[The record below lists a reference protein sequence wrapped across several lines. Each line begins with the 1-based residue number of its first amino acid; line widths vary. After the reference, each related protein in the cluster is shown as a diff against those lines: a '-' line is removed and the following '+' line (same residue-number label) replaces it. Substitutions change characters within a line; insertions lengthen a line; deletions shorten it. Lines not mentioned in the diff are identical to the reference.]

1 MSRKLKN
8 IKKGDFIAMRVRY
21 EDRQKR
27 KQLAIT
33 DDTLV
38 VGVDIAKNYQWA
50 RFVDFRGIE
59 HDHALKF
66 KNRKDGFEA
75 ILTKIRSTCKQEGF
89 KKVVVGME
97 PTGHY
102 WKAFANWLEKQTDI
116 TVVLVNP
123 YATKQAKELDD
134 NSQTKSDK
142 KDALT
147 IAKLVAQGRYFE
159 LYLPHDIYAELRGLA
174 TTRTS
179 LNKRKNAIKNT
190 ITAVL
195 DEFFPEY
202 VEVFKHPLKGKAS
215 RHVLKTCPFP
225 KFIRELGEDGV
236 TGEIKKAVKK
246 TVGRKKARQLV
257 EAAQE
262 SIGVDYGEE
271 AARLKLRL
279 LINELELLEQQTEEL
294 EKQMSCALG
303 KTDYAEFLL
312 TIKGIGIVTLAACL
326 GELGDPTRFDNPR
339 QMSRMAGY
347 NLVEDSSGKN
357 KSGTKISKRGRKN
370 LRSVLYQMALTMVAT
385 NDEMKELYNY
395 LKTREKDPLRKMQAL
410 IVVSK
415 KILTII
421 HTLAKKKESYDP
433 DKVFG
438 HVRREQ
444 LKAAA

>member
-1 MSRKLKN
+1 MKVK
-8 IKKGDFIAMRVRY
+8 Y
-21 EDRQKR
+21 EDRQKQ
-27 KQLAIT
+27 KLLTIT
-33 DDTLV
+33 TDTLV

-59 HDHALKF
+59 HDRALKF
-66 KNRKDGFEA
+66 KNNKNGFET
-75 ILTKIRSTCKQEGF
+75 ILARIRKICKEENF
-89 KKVVVGME
+89 AKAVVGME

-102 WKAFANWLEKQTDI
+102 WKAFANWLGKQEGVR
-116 TVVLVNP
+116 VVLVNP

-147 IAKLVAQGRYFE
+147 IAKLVKDGRYFE
-159 LYLPHDIYAELRGLA
+159 LYLPHDIYAQLRGLS
-174 TTRTS
+174 TTRTG
-179 LNKRKNAIKNT
+179 LNKRKSAIKNT
-190 ITAVL
+190 ITAVM

-202 VEVFKHPLKGKAS
+202 VEVFKCPLSGKAS
-215 RHVLKTCPFP
+215 RHILKVCPFP
-225 KFIRELGEDGV
+225 KFINELGEDGV
-236 TGEIKKAVKK
+236 MAEIKKAVKK
-246 TVGRKKARQLV
+246 TVGRKKAKQLV
-257 EAAQE
+257 ETAGE

-279 LINELELLEQQTEEL
+279 MLEELELLEKQTEEL
-294 EKQMSCALG
+294 EGQMAAALG
-303 KTDYAEFLL
+303 ETDYAEFLL
-312 TIKGIGIVTLAACL
+312 SIKGIGVVTLAACL
-326 GELGDPTRFDNPR
+326 GELGDPTRFDDPR

-385 NDEMKELYNY
+385 NDEMKQLYHY
-395 LKTREKDPLRKMQAL
+395 LKTREEAPLRKMQAL
-410 IVVSK
+410 VVVSK
-415 KILTII
+415 KILTLI
-421 HTLAKKKESYDP
+421 HTLARKKENYDP

-438 HVRREQ
+438 YVRREQ

>member
-1 MSRKLKN
+1 MKVK
-8 IKKGDFIAMRVRY
+8 Y
-21 EDRQKR
+21 EDRLKQKVI
-27 KQLAIT
+27 AIT
-33 DDTLV
+33 TDTLV

-59 HDHALKF
+59 HDCALKF
-66 KNRKDGFEA
+66 KNRKGGFET
-75 ILTKIRSTCKQEGF
+75 ILARIREICKKENF
-89 KKVVVGME
+89 AKVVVGME

-102 WKAFANWLEKQTDI
+102 WKAFANWLEKQEGI
-116 TVVLVNP
+116 SVVLVNP
-123 YATKQAKELDD
+123 YATKRAKELDD

-147 IAKLVAQGRYFE
+147 IAKLVKDGRYFE
-159 LYLPHDIYAELRGLA
+159 LYLPHDIYAELRGLS
-174 TTRTS
+174 TTRTG
-179 LNKRKNAIKNT
+179 LNRRKSALKNT

-202 VEVFKHPLKGKAS
+202 AEVFKHPLTGKAS
-215 RHVLKTCPFP
+215 RHILKTCPFP
-225 KFIRELGEDGV
+225 RFIMELGEDGV
-236 TGEIKKAVKK
+236 TDEIKRAVKK

-257 EAAQE
+257 EAAKG

-271 AARLKLRL
+271 AAKLKLRL
-279 LINELELLEQQTEEL
+279 MLEELELLEKQTEEL
-294 EKQMSCALG
+294 EGQMKSALE

-312 TIKGIGIVTLAACL
+312 SIKGIGVVTLAACL
-326 GELGDPTRFDNPR
+326 GELGDPARFDSPR

-385 NDEMKELYNY
+385 NDEMKQLYHY
-395 LKTREKDPLRKMQAL
+395 LKTREKSPLRKMQAL

-415 KILTII
+415 KILTLI

-433 DKVFG
+433 EKVFG
-438 HVRREQ
+438 YVRREQ
-444 LKAAA
+444 LKTAA

>member
-1 MSRKLKN
+1 MK
-8 IKKGDFIAMRVRY
+8 VRY

-66 KNRKDGFEA
+66 KNRKGGFEA
-75 ILTKIRSTCKQEGF
+75 ILTKIRTVCKQEGF
-89 KKVVVGME
+89 KKVFVGME

-102 WKAFANWLEKQTDI
+102 WKSFANWLEKQIGI

-159 LYLPHDIYAELRGLA
+159 LYLPHDIYAELRGLS

-195 DEFFPEY
+195 DEFFPEF
-202 VEVFKHPLKGKAS
+202 VEVFKQPLKGKAS
-215 RHVLKTCPFP
+215 RHILKTCPFP
-225 KFIRELGEDGV
+225 KFIRELGEDRV
-236 TGEIKKAVKK
+236 TEEIKKAVKR

-271 AARLKLRL
+271 AARLKLRM
-279 LINELELLEQQTEEL
+279 LINELELLEHQTEEL
-294 EKQMSCALG
+294 EKQMSCALS
-303 KTDYAEFLL
+303 KTDYAEYLL

-395 LKTREKDPLRKMQAL
+395 LKTRENDPLRKMQAL
-410 IVVSK
+410 IVISK

-444 LKAAA
+444 LKAVA

>member
-1 MSRKLKN
+1 MKVK
-8 IKKGDFIAMRVRY
+8 Y
-21 EDRQKR
+21 EDRLKQKVI
-27 KQLAIT
+27 AIT
-33 DDTLV
+33 MDALV

-59 HDHALKF
+59 HDCALKF
-66 KNRKDGFEA
+66 KNNRGGFET
-75 ILTKIRSTCKQEGF
+75 ILARVREICKKENF
-89 KKVVVGME
+89 SKVVVGME

-102 WKAFANWLEKQTDI
+102 WKAFANWLEKQDGI
-116 TVVLVNP
+116 KVVLVNP

-147 IAKLVAQGRYFE
+147 IAKLVKDGRYFE
-159 LYLPHDIYAELRGLA
+159 LYMPHDVYAELRGLS
-174 TTRTS
+174 TTRTG
-179 LNKRKNAIKNT
+179 LNKRRNALKNT
-190 ITAVL
+190 ITAVM

-202 VEVFKHPLKGKAS
+202 AEVFKCPLSGKAS
-215 RHVLKTCPFP
+215 RHILKNCPFP
-225 KFIRELGEDGV
+225 KFILELGEDGV
-236 TGEIKKAVKK
+236 TEEIKKAVKK
-246 TVGRKKARQLV
+246 TVGRKKAVQLV
-257 EAAQE
+257 KAAKE

-271 AARLKLRL
+271 AAKLKLRL
-279 LINELELLEQQTEEL
+279 MPEELELLEKQGQEL
-294 EKQMSCALG
+294 ERQMADALH
-303 KTDYAEFLL
+303 KTDYAKFLL
-312 TIKGIGIVTLAACL
+312 SIKGIGVVTLAACL
-326 GELGDPTRFDNPR
+326 GELGDPARFEDPR

-385 NDEMKELYNY
+385 NDEMKQLYRY
-395 LKTREKDPLRKMQAL
+395 LKTREKAPLRKMQAL
-410 IVVSK
+410 VVISK
-415 KILTII
+415 KILALI
-421 HTLAKKKESYDP
+421 HALAKKKENYNP

>member
-1 MSRKLKN
+1 MKVK
-8 IKKGDFIAMRVRY
+8 Y
-21 EDRQKR
+21 EDRLKQKL
-27 KQLAIT
+27 LAIT
-33 DDTLV
+33 TDTLV

-59 HDHALKF
+59 HNHALKF
-66 KNRKDGFEA
+66 KNSRGGFET
-75 ILTKIRSTCKQEGF
+75 ILARIREICKAENF
-89 KKVVVGME
+89 AKAVVGME

-102 WKAFANWLEKQTDI
+102 WKAFANWLNKQEGI

-147 IAKLVAQGRYFE
+147 IAKLVKDGRYFE
-159 LYLPHDIYAELRGLA
+159 LYLPHDVYAQLRGLSTA
-174 TTRTS
+174 RTG
-179 LNKRKNAIKNT
+179 LNRRKNALKNT
-190 ITAVL
+190 VTAVM
-195 DEFFPEY
+195 DEYFPEY
-202 VEVFKHPLKGKAS
+202 AEVFKCPLSGKAS
-215 RHVLKTCPFP
+215 RHILKTCPFP
-225 KFIRELGEDGV
+225 KFIMELGEEGV
-236 TGEIKKAVKK
+236 TEEIKKAVKK
-246 TVGRKKARQLV
+246 TVGKKKAVQLV
-257 EAAQE
+257 KAAKE

-271 AARLKLRL
+271 AAGLKLRL
-279 LINELELLEQQTEEL
+279 MLEELELLEKQMEEL
-294 EKQMSCALG
+294 EGQMGLELK

-312 TIKGIGIVTLAACL
+312 SIKGIGIVTLAACL

-370 LRSVLYQMALTMVAT
+370 LRSVLYQMALTMVAA
-385 NDEMKELYNY
+385 NDEMKQLYHY

-415 KILTII
+415 KILTLI
-421 HTLAKKKESYDP
+421 HTLSKKKENYDP
-433 DKVFG
+433 NKVFG
-438 HVRREQ
+438 YVRRKQ

>member
-1 MSRKLKN
+1 MKVK
-8 IKKGDFIAMRVRY
+8 Y
-21 EDRQKR
+21 EDRQKQ
-27 KQLAIT
+27 KLLTIT
-33 DDTLV
+33 TDTLV

-59 HDHALKF
+59 HDRALRF
-66 KNRKDGFEA
+66 KNNKGGFET
-75 ILTKIRSTCKQEGF
+75 ILAKMREICKKENFTKI
-89 KKVVVGME
+89 VVGME

-102 WKAFANWLEKQTDI
+102 WKAFANWLEKQDGVR
-116 TVVLVNP
+116 VVLVNP

-147 IAKLVAQGRYFE
+147 IAKLVKDGRYFE
-159 LYLPHDIYAELRGLA
+159 LYLPHDIYAELRGLS
-174 TTRTS
+174 TVRTG
-179 LNKRKNAIKNT
+179 LNKRKSAIKNT
-190 ITAVL
+190 ITAVM

-202 VEVFKHPLKGKAS
+202 AEVFKCPLSGKAS
-215 RHVLKTCPFP
+215 RHILKVCPFP
-225 KFIRELGEDGV
+225 KFILALGEDGV
-236 TGEIKKAVKK
+236 MAEIQKAVKK
-246 TVGRKKARQLV
+246 TVGRKKAKQLV
-257 EAAQE
+257 ETAKD
-262 SIGVDYGEE
+262 SVGVDYGEE

-279 LINELELLEQQTEEL
+279 MLEELELLERQTEEL
-294 EKQMSCALG
+294 ERQMADTLN

-312 TIKGIGIVTLAACL
+312 SIKGIGVVTLAACL

-385 NDEMKELYNY
+385 NGEMKQLYHY
-395 LKTREKDPLRKMQAL
+395 LKTREKAPLRKMQAL
-410 IVVSK
+410 IVISK
-415 KILTII
+415 KILTLI
-421 HTLAKKKESYDP
+421 HTLARKKESYDP

-438 HVRREQ
+438 YVRREQ
-444 LKAAA
+444 LRAAA

>member
-1 MSRKLKN
+1 MK
-8 IKKGDFIAMRVRY
+8 VRY

-66 KNRKDGFEA
+66 KNRKGGFEV
-75 ILTKIRSTCKQEGF
+75 ILAKIRAICKQDNF

-102 WKAFANWLEKQTDI
+102 WKAFANWLKKQAGI

-147 IAKLVAQGRYFE
+147 IAKLIAQGRYFE
-159 LYLPHDIYAELRGLA
+159 LYLPHDIYAELRGLS

-215 RHVLKTCPFP
+215 RHILKTCPFP
-225 KFIRELGEDGV
+225 KFIREFGEDGV
-236 TGEIKKAVKK
+236 TEEIKKAVKK
-246 TVGRKKARQLV
+246 TVGRKKARQLI
-257 EAAQE
+257 EAAKE

-271 AARLKLRL
+271 AAKLKLRM
-279 LINELELLEQQTEEL
+279 LIDELELLEQQTEDL
-294 EKQMSCALG
+294 EKQMACALN

-326 GELGDPTRFDNPR
+326 GELGNPTRFDDPR

-347 NLVEDSSGKN
+347 NLIEDSSGKN

-385 NDEMKELYNY
+385 NEEMKELYNY

-410 IVVSK
+410 IVISK

-421 HTLAKKKESYDP
+421 HTLTKKKESYDP

-438 HVRREQ
+438 HIRREQ